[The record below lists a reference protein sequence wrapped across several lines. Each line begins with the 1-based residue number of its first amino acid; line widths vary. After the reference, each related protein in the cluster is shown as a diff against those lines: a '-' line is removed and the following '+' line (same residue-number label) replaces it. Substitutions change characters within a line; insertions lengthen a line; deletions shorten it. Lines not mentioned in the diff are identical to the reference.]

1 MSQPP
6 MSRALAA
13 HILARMGEAGQ
24 PPDRGVELIN
34 VGNERVLEVLDAEYL
49 RPIAEEGRGSSFKL
63 VQGHYGGGKTHFL
76 LCLRERAWRRGLAVA
91 IVGLSPEEC
100 PLDDPL
106 KVWLAIGR
114 ELSLAPPAAGA
125 PPVRGLEASLVRLV
139 EGIAARV
146 GPAEAPAALQAALR
160 RLPCEAPA
168 VRTAVLAFGEAV
180 LRADPV
186 QEERAAAWLR
196 GEELG
201 AVELRALGLRELP
214 SRSSGMRY
222 LRGLC
227 QVLVA
232 LGVPGLVLAF
242 DELDRNLSMTERRRA
257 AVADQLRQ
265 LVDLCGRE
273 QLPGLLCLHAAP
285 PEFMRL
291 VVQEYPALQQRLEAP
306 RALSLRSPQSPVID
320 LERLELSP
328 RELLVQIG
336 LKLLPVFELAR
347 GARLDRALQEQN
359 LRLLAEELL
368 AGSFELAHRRAFVKA
383 AIDLFYEQAGQ
394 ERLADGDHLRRLAGE
409 GGRLVLLPG
418 APDPRDPR

>member
-1 MSQPP
+1 MRRPP
-6 MSRALAA
+6 MDRALAM

-24 PPDRGVELIN
+24 PPERGVELVN

-106 KVWLAIGR
+106 KVWLALGR
-114 ELSLAPPAAGA
+114 ELSLAPPSPGA
-125 PPVRGLEASLVRLV
+125 PPVRGIEASLVVLIERLV
-139 EGIAARV
+139 ERV
-146 GPAEAPAALQAALR
+146 GAAEAPAALGALLR

-168 VRTAVLAFGEAV
+168 VRAAVLAFGEAV
-180 LRADPV
+180 LHADPV
-186 QEERAAAWLR
+186 KEERAAAWLR

-201 AVELRALGLRELP
+201 AAELRALGVRELP
-214 SRSSGMRY
+214 SRATGMRY

-242 DELDRNLSMTERRRA
+242 DELDRNISLTERRRA

-273 QLPGLLCLHAAP
+273 QLPGLLCVHAAP

-306 RALSLRSPQSPVID
+306 RALSVRSPQAPVID
-320 LERLELSP
+320 LERLDLSP

-336 LKLLPVFELAR
+336 LKLLPVFEVAR
-347 GARLDRALQEQN
+347 GARLDAALQEQN
-359 LRLLAEELL
+359 LRLLADELL

-383 AIDLFYEQAGQ
+383 AIDLFYGQAGQ
-394 ERLADGDHLRRLAGE
+394 EGLADTDHLRRLAGE

>member
-1 MSQPP
+1 
-6 MSRALAA
+6 
-13 HILARMGEAGQ
+13 
-24 PPDRGVELIN
+24 
-34 VGNERVLEVLDAEYL
+34 
-49 RPIAEEGRGSSFKL
+49 
-63 VQGHYGGGKTHFL
+63 
-76 LCLRERAWRRGLAVA
+76 
-91 IVGLSPEEC
+91 
-100 PLDDPL
+100 
-106 KVWLAIGR
+106 
-114 ELSLAPPAAGA
+114 
-125 PPVRGLEASLVRLV
+125 
-139 EGIAARV
+139 
-146 GPAEAPAALQAALR
+146 
-160 RLPCEAPA
+160 
-168 VRTAVLAFGEAV
+168 
-180 LRADPV
+180 
-186 QEERAAAWLR
+186 
-196 GEELG
+196 
-201 AVELRALGLRELP
+201 
-214 SRSSGMRY
+214 MRY